1 MVVLAGQ
8 ATLSSALG
16 RAASGSQVRVLRGRQ
31 NTTSAADLRTKLRQA
46 VQEALGEDNG
56 IHHERLADI
65 HAAITPMWR
74 SLVKNRDGLVGLRTM
89 RYVVHRYLLKA
100 YGISFVGLEPHQSND
115 TIAEAEILTSGA
127 SAYAKALAGKA
138 ASDGFSIEDIVALI
152 ATLESLVADDGQR
165 ALELVYA
172 KQGYQDHSSL
182 DRVEMQRVL
191 DMFMT
196 NWIFGPNVD
205 YWGSQDQEERQ
216 NVLAFIR
223 GNMRSFEYKR
233 LNSLQTKPAWS
244 QGPKWSPLEPEPS
257 FSFEDVSLVTD
268 TMQKSFGGYS
278 EWYCSAVK
286 DALAKM
292 DAGHTGRVKLSNFHR
307 DKLDGNM
314 HFGESKD
321 YLRELGALDETS
333 STIGPQVIIP
343 NYIQAASNCI
353 IQTNHYRVCCQNE
366 CEGIFSELEEAIGG
380 PLATP
385 AQLLAVIANMTGSL
399 EEEYVKISPFLAKQL
414 DVIAEASQGKIPL
427 HGRLF
432 AQWLHYAFPHECPF
446 PHKSGTAR
454 ASLSPTAFG
463 VGYKASTDD
472 MEAHAASMEGSAPTT
487 VDKHASDEWMSQ
499 WTPEEELLA
508 DHVHLIAPWEATA
521 SSLLRPALLLFVG
534 ALVVGYGYKQQQQ
547 QGSVKDL
554 SLPICS
560 TKAHYI

>member
-115 TIAEAEILTSGA
+115 TVVEAEILTSHTRNV
-127 SAYAKALAGKA
+127 LEGKA
-138 ASDGFSIEDIVALI
+138 AGDGFTIEDTVALI

-165 ALELVYA
+165 LLERVYA
-172 KQGYQDHSSL
+172 KHWFPEHSALNSEQL
-182 DRVEMQRVL
+182 RRVL
-191 DMFMT
+191 EMTMT
-196 NWIFGPNVD
+196 NWIFGQNTD
-205 YWGSQDQEERQ
+205 FWGADDQEEWNNIQ
-216 NVLAFIR
+216 TFIQS
-223 GNMRSFEYKR
+223 NIKSFELKN
-233 LNSLQTKPAWS
+233 LNSLQTKRPWS
-244 QGPKWSPLEPEPS
+244 QGPTWSPIEPT
-257 FSFEDVSLVTD
+257 FSYEDVSLITD
-268 TMQKSFGGYS
+268 TMQKTFGGYS

>member
-115 TIAEAEILTSGA
+115 TVVEAEILTSHTRNV
-127 SAYAKALAGKA
+127 LEGKA
-138 ASDGFSIEDIVALI
+138 AGDGFTIEDTVALI

-165 ALELVYA
+165 LLERVYA
-172 KQGYQDHSSL
+172 KHWFPEHSALNSEQL
-182 DRVEMQRVL
+182 RRVL
-191 DMFMT
+191 EMTMT
-196 NWIFGPNVD
+196 NWIFGQNTD
-205 YWGSQDQEERQ
+205 FWGADDQEEWNNIQ
-216 NVLAFIR
+216 TFIQS
-223 GNMRSFEYKR
+223 NIKSFELKN
-233 LNSLQTKPAWS
+233 LNSLQTKRPWS
-244 QGPKWSPLEPEPS
+244 QGPTWSPIEPT
-257 FSFEDVSLVTD
+257 FSYEDVSLITD
-268 TMQKSFGGYS
+268 TMQKTFGGYS

-454 ASLSPTAFG
+454 AHLSPSAFG
-463 VGYKASTDD
+463 SGYQASKDELET
-472 MEAHAASMEGSAPTT
+472 HAVSMEGSAAGP
-487 VDKHASDEWMSQ
+487 VDKHTSDEWMSQ
-499 WTPEEELLA
+499 WTAEEEMLA
-508 DHVHLIAPWEATA
+508 DHVNLQAPWAATA
-521 SSLLRPALLLFVG
+521 NSLLRPVLLLLLG
-534 ALVVGYGYKQQQQ
+534 ALVVGYGYKQQQKG
-547 QGSVKDL
+547 GSVKDL
-554 SLPICS
+554 SLPMCS
-560 TKAHYI
+560 AKAHYI